1 VGGEGAANVSS
12 DRPGRQ
18 TDKGGFGR
26 LPPFQPAGIL
36 EHSLG
41 VIALAGASAA
51 QRPCTHPS
59 LDSRTMVFSFLRFR
73 VPHLIGFGMVPGL
86 LLAACGQGEELAEP
100 DDTSSLQILTVTSGG
115 GSDPDGYAVRVDDG
129 PELPIG
135 GLDTVLR
142 TGLAAGDYRV
152 ALSGLVE
159 ECRVQEP
166 NPRLV
171 ALEPRRTAQVEFGVT
186 CAAPPA
192 TGSIEVTVATTGSDL
207 DPDGYVVSVD
217 PAFADTV
224 SANGT
229 ATIVGVPVGQRGVR
243 LGGLAGNCTT
253 SEPAQVVIVQ
263 EGQTTQV
270 RFEVTC
276 TRPQGRLLFSRGRAP
291 TDSSFLIT
299 QASDGTSLGS
309 PLSERQG
316 IARAPAYSND
326 SSRIAYV
333 GVLSG
338 TVAEPHIIT
347 MNSDGSEVVAWEGC
361 TASAS
366 RPVFSPDGEHFLCI
380 SPSAAGTTLLR
391 IRLDQSDTRQ
401 LTPDSFN
408 VVSASWSQDGSSI
421 AFRVQGSDNPPNGI
435 YRMNPDGSQITLIHQ
450 GADAFND
457 GGAPLW
463 SPDGSQ
469 IVFTGDFGDLI
480 VLNVARQEAQT
491 IFTFPNVPLVDN
503 RRVAAWSPD
512 GARIAFAGTG
522 MGIWL
527 IAPDGTEETFLTGGE
542 VGAGPSWSP
551 DGSMLAFPVERLEAG
566 TLVSRIFLVNADGTG
581 LTQLT
586 ADPVEKYDTDPIWQ
600 P

>member
-1 VGGEGAANVSS
+1 
-12 DRPGRQ
+12 
-18 TDKGGFGR
+18 
-26 LPPFQPAGIL
+26 
-36 EHSLG
+36 
-41 VIALAGASAA
+41 
-51 QRPCTHPS
+51 
-59 LDSRTMVFSFLRFR
+59 
-73 VPHLIGFGMVPGL
+73 
-86 LLAACGQGEELAEP
+86 
-100 DDTSSLQILTVTSGG
+100 
-115 GSDPDGYAVRVDDG
+115 
-129 PELPIG
+129 
-135 GLDTVLR
+135 
-142 TGLAAGDYRV
+142 
-152 ALSGLVE
+152 
-159 ECRVQEP
+159 
-166 NPRLV
+166 
-171 ALEPRRTAQVEFGVT
+171 
-186 CAAPPA
+186 
-192 TGSIEVTVATTGSDL
+192 
-207 DPDGYVVSVD
+207 
-217 PAFADTV
+217 
-224 SANGT
+224 
-229 ATIVGVPVGQRGVR
+229 
-243 LGGLAGNCTT
+243 
-253 SEPAQVVIVQ
+253 
-263 EGQTTQV
+263 
-270 RFEVTC
+270 
-276 TRPQGRLLFSRGRAP
+276 
-291 TDSSFLIT
+291 
-299 QASDGTSLGS
+299 
-309 PLSERQG
+309 
-316 IARAPAYSND
+316 
-326 SSRIAYV
+326 
-333 GVLSG
+333 
-338 TVAEPHIIT
+338 